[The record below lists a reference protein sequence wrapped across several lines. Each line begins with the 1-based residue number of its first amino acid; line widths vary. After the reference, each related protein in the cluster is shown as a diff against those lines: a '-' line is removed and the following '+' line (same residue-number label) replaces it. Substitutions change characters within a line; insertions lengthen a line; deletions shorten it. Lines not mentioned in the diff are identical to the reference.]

1 MKAFKMSN
9 MKEYHGLYLKIH
21 VLLFG
26 CVFETFRSESMSSL
40 NFFVICFCIWNESMN
55 SFELDPAH
63 YLSTPGRSWD
73 AMLRLSSVN
82 SKLILNIE
90 KYQFIES
97 TIRAISIICKGYA
110 EANNIFLKSYDANKP
125 TSYIIYLD
133 ANNLYG
139 HSIMQL
145 LPTEIFNLV
154 NPKDFNLGYY
164 SFDNPIGCFLEADFR
179 KHISNVIQKWKE
191 KQKK

>member
-1 MKAFKMSN
+1 
-9 MKEYHGLYLKIH
+9 
-21 VLLFG
+21 
-26 CVFETFRSESMSSL
+26 
-40 NFFVICFCIWNESMN
+40 MN

-63 YLSTPGRSWD
+63 YLSTLGRSWD
-73 AMLRLSSVN
+73 AMLRLTSVN
-82 SKLILNIE
+82 SKLISNIE

-97 TIRAISIICKGYA
+97 TIRGGISIICKGYA
-110 EANNIFLKSYDANKP
+110 EANNTFLKSQDANKH

-164 SFDNPIGCFLEADFR
+164 SFDNPIGCFLEVDFR